1 MARNELVSTV
11 LLALLVV
18 ALSGCGKKEPTA
30 NKAAGNTNRST
41 FTSPASDFAGEI
53 TALTANA
60 RQSEENFEFDLAVK
74 RWEQI
79 RQKIVA
85 QLGQDSWQARNAG
98 YALESARA
106 KSQFSAEQRQQLQRL
121 RQINDQ
127 VKQSFQDKQFSQ
139 ALGQSVQ
146 LYNLQAQLTG
156 KESIEVGQLAIQIAT
171 LQSQLGQIDS
181 AIHHFHQ
188 GIEILRLRGY
198 GDHPELQ
205 LAHAG
210 LAAAYAR
217 KGQLAP
223 AVANQKH
230 ATRIAGVIEGM
241 QSTEYATQANQL
253 GVLYHQAGNLQVAH
267 DILHATKAIRG
278 RALGQ
283 RSTAFG
289 HSCLNLGIVALDQK
303 QLDEAE
309 ENFTVAEQIFAA
321 EFGAGNSLSS
331 RCNSHLATIQMLRNR
346 PDLAERFLRDV
357 VDDFTEGESSDPEGL
372 LAHRYRLAIALA
384 RQGKYEEAGPL
395 LVAVIDQQRQRF
407 GESDARTMK
416 SLKAYVLLLESSHQ
430 YDAAK
435 AVRQQINRVAK
446 SVSGNEFQPLY

>member
-1 MARNELVSTV
+1 MKEL
-11 LLALLVV
+11 
-18 ALSGCGKKEPTA
+18 
-30 NKAAGNTNRST
+30 R
-41 FTSPASDFAGEI
+41 F
-53 TALTANA
+53 
-60 RQSEENFEFDLAVK
+60 SE
-74 RWEQI
+74 
-79 RQKIVA
+79 
-85 QLGQDSWQARNAG
+85 
-98 YALESARA
+98 
-106 KSQFSAEQRQQLQRL
+106 
-121 RQINDQ
+121 
-127 VKQSFQDKQFSQ
+127 
-139 ALGQSVQ
+139 
-146 LYNLQAQLTG
+146 
-156 KESIEVGQLAIQIAT
+156 
-171 LQSQLGQIDS
+171 
-181 AIHHFHQ
+181 
-188 GIEILRLRGY
+188 LRGY

-230 ATRIAGVIEGM
+230 ATRIAGVIEGL

-267 DILHATKAIRG
+267 DILQATKAIRG
-278 RALGQ
+278 RVLGQ

-289 HSCLNLGIVALDQK
+289 HSCMNLGVVALDQK

-331 RCNSHLATIQMLRNR
+331 RSKSHLATIQMLRNR

-357 VDDFTEGESSDPEGL
+357 VDDLAEAESSDSEGL

-384 RQGKYEEAGPL
+384 RQGKYEDAGPL
-395 LVAVIDQQRQRF
+395 LESVIDQQRQRF
-407 GESDARTMK
+407 GESDPRTMK

-430 YDAAK
+430 NDAAK
-435 AVRQQINRVAK
+435 AIRQQINRVAK
-446 SVSGNEFQPLY
+446 SASGNDFQPLY